1 MWLGWLVGVPML
13 LWTVSGLIMVARPIE
28 EVRGS
33 DLLREPKPVSLAV
46 PLVAPRIE
54 GRAVQSLA
62 LQPRAIGARWV
73 VTFAG
78 EPGESR
84 LADPAT
90 GTLLAPLGAA
100 DAVREVGARYTG
112 AAKVEG
118 VSRIDPAKPPVDFR
132 QPIDAWRVRMSD
144 GTNFY
149 VDAGSGEIVARRT
162 RFWRFYDFMWG
173 LHIMD
178 LQEREDTH
186 NPWIIAFAALSLAM
200 VIMALVLLPMATK
213 KKSRIRPD

>member
-28 EVRGS
+28 EVRGT
-33 DLLREPKPVSLAV
+33 DLLGEPNPVSLAV
-46 PLVAPRIE
+46 PLITPRIE

-62 LQPRAIGARWV
+62 LEPRAIGARWV

-78 EPGESR
+78 EPAESR
-84 LADPAT
+84 VADPGT

-100 DAVREVGARYTG
+100 DAVREVSARYTG
-112 AAKVEG
+112 TAKVEG

-144 GTNFY
+144 GVNFY
-149 VDAGSGEIVARRT
+149 VGAGSARSSRGARASGAFTISCGGSTSWIFGNART
-162 RFWRFYDFMWG
+162 RTIRGSSHLPSFRWRW
-173 LHIMD
+173 
-178 LQEREDTH
+178 
-186 NPWIIAFAALSLAM
+186 S
-200 VIMALVLLPMATK
+200 
-213 KKSRIRPD
+213 